1 MATSPREPS
10 ACTGLP
16 LPFNIIL
23 SLENQLIISLT
34 HDAHPPSVKKTH
46 EICRQHG
53 IEDQS
58 HHSLGSLSPARFRRP
73 DEKTRHST

>member
-23 SLENQLIISLT
+23 SLENQLIISFT
-34 HDAHPPSVKKTH
+34 HDAHPTSVN
-46 EICRQHG
+46 
-53 IEDQS
+53 
-58 HHSLGSLSPARFRRP
+58 RP
-73 DEKTRHST
+73 YS

>member
-1 MATSPREPS
+1 MVLSSKEHWDLGRPECSIALGERRALPMATSPREPS

-34 HDAHPPSVKKTH
+34 HDAHPPSVN
-46 EICRQHG
+46 
-53 IEDQS
+53 
-58 HHSLGSLSPARFRRP
+58 RP
-73 DEKTRHST
+73 YS